1 MYVKKEEILF
11 SLSLSHG
18 GAICAPREF
27 LIRSLFQR
35 TISLIDSYN
44 PPPPTPALT
53 IIYGIA
59 IYFPTFH
66 VFASRSRSISISNK
80 HSHLPLFADK
90 MLAVFRDDERTIR
103 FLRIKERRGK
113 KSFWNSTHTGLGG
126 RSEC

>member
-44 PPPPTPALT
+44 PPPTPALT

-66 VFASRSRSISISNK
+66 VFASRSRSISISNIP
-80 HSHLPLFADK
+80 LPLFADK

-113 KSFWNSTHTGLGG
+113 KSFWNSRHTGLGG

>member
-1 MYVKKEEILF
+1 MYVKRGRNSFF

-35 TISLIDSYN
+35 TISLID
-44 PPPPTPALT
+44 PPPTPALT

-90 MLAVFRDDERTIR
+90 MLVVFRDDERTIR

-113 KSFWNSTHTGLGG
+113 KSFWNSTHTGLDG
-126 RSEC
+126 RCEC